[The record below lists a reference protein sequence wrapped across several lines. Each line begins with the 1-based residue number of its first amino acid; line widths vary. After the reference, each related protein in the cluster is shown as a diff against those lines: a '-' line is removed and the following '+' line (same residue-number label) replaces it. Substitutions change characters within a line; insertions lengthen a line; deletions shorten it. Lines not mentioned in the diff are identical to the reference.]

1 MGLASTSREP
11 PYLEETATF
20 RYNHLAMDWTDERP
34 ILAQRYRLLQRLGR
48 GGMAEV
54 FRAHDLTLERTVA
67 VKVLRAEY
75 ARRPAFRQRFH
86 QEAKAAANLIH
97 PNIVTVYDFGYDGE
111 RLFIVMEYVP
121 GGTLA
126 QRIRQAG
133 RIPVQEALR
142 LMVQACA
149 GVGFA
154 HRAGLVHCDIK
165 PQNFLVTPSGRLK
178 VADFGIARAL
188 ASIHEGERQEVV
200 WGSPQYMAPEVT
212 RGMPPTA
219 AADVYG
225 LGVVLY
231 QMLTGRLPFIAD
243 EPRELLRQHLETHPI
258 PPQAF
263 NPDLPPELEQVILT
277 VLSKEPSRRYRT
289 ADQMGRVLLRFL
301 REEDRRRSERTFVA
315 PAAMG
320 RLGRDLAA
328 SLSEAQG
335 RLAGRRASPQGGAG
349 EEPWSIDW
357 PTLGLALLA
366 TLAVGGLV
374 PLWLYVYL
382 LYTR

>member
-1 MGLASTSREP
+1 
-11 PYLEETATF
+11 
-20 RYNHLAMDWTDERP
+20 MDGSNARP
-34 ILAQRYRLLQRLGR
+34 LLAQRYRLLQRVGR

-54 FRAHDLTLERTVA
+54 FRAHDVTLDRTVA

-75 ARRPAFRQRFH
+75 ARHPAFRQRFH
-86 QEAKAAANLIH
+86 QEAKAAAKLLH

-126 QRIRQAG
+126 QRMREAG
-133 RIPVQEALR
+133 RLPVEEALH

-188 ASIHEGERQEVV
+188 ASLRQSAPQEVV
-200 WGSPQYMAPEVT
+200 WGSPQYMAPEVAQ
-212 RGMPPTA
+212 GQPPTA
-219 AADVYG
+219 ASDVYG

-231 QMLTGRLPFIAD
+231 QMVTGRPPFIAED
-243 EPRELLRQHLETHPI
+243 PRELLRQHLEAHPV
-258 PPQAF
+258 PPRAL

-277 VLSKEPSRRYRT
+277 VLSKEPARRYRT

-301 REEDRRRSERTFVA
+301 REEDRRRSESTFVA
-315 PAAMG
+315 PATMR
-320 RLGRDLAA
+320 RLGQGQVAPAKPVQGPD
-328 SLSEAQG
+328 EAT
-335 RLAGRRASPQGGAG
+335 
-349 EEPWSIDW
+349 EEGPWQIDW
-357 PTLGLALLA
+357 PTVGLALLA
-366 TLAVGGLV
+366 TLAVGGLI

-382 LYTR
+382 LYTH